1 MVAIIT
7 VKIMIAY
14 KAKKITHKLYYMK
27 ENDGINLLVKYGWYI
42 KYNPFLNVICLPL

>member
-14 KAKKITHKLYYMK
+14 KAKKITHKLYYIK
-27 ENDGINLLVKYGWYI
+27 ENYGINLLVKYGI
-42 KYNPFLNVICLPL
+42 